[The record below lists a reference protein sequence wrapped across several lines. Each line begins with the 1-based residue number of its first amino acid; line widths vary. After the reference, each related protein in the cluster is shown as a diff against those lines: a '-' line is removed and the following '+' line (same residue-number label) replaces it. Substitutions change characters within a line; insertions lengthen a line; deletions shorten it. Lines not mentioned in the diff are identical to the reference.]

1 MTDYTLARLRKRYK
15 RVTTEMMMDASGV
28 PREDWEG
35 EMIAELPR
43 RMQAKAQELA
53 DEAREEV
60 RREKEKE
67 EMLKQHLCAYLRTD
81 PQYIN

>member
-1 MTDYTLARLRKRYK
+1 MTDYVLESLRKRYK
-15 RVTTEMMMDASGV
+15 RVTTAMVMDASGV

-53 DEAREEV
+53 DEAR
-60 RREKEKE
+60 RERDKE
-67 EMLKQHLCAYLRTD
+67 ETLKQNLSAYLRTD
-81 PQYIN
+81 PRYIN

>member
-1 MTDYTLARLRKRYK
+1 MTDYVLESLRKRYK
-15 RVTTEMMMDASGV
+15 RVTTEMVMDASGV

-53 DEAREEV
+53 DEAR
-60 RREKEKE
+60 RERDKE
-67 EMLKQHLCAYLRTD
+67 ETLKQNLSAYLRTD
-81 PQYIN
+81 PRYIN

>member
-1 MTDYTLARLRKRYK
+1 
-15 RVTTEMMMDASGV
+15 MDASGV

-53 DEAREEV
+53 DEAR
-60 RREKEKE
+60 RERDKE
-67 EMLKQHLCAYLRTD
+67 ETLKQNLSAYLRTD
-81 PQYIN
+81 PRYIN

>member
-1 MTDYTLARLRKRYK
+1 MTDYVLESLRKRYK
-15 RVTTEMMMDASGV
+15 RVTTAQLMDASGV

-43 RMQAKAQELA
+43 RMQAKAQQLA
-53 DEAREEV
+53 DAAREEV

-67 EMLKQHLCAYLRTD
+67 EVLKQNLSAYLRTD
-81 PQYIN
+81 PRYIN

>member
-1 MTDYTLARLRKRYK
+1 
-15 RVTTEMMMDASGV
+15 MDASGV

-53 DEAREEV
+53 DEAR
-60 RREKEKE
+60 RERDKE
-67 EMLKQHLCAYLRTD
+67 ESLSAYLRTT
-81 PQYIN
+81 PRYIN

>member
-1 MTDYTLARLRKRYK
+1 MTDCVLESLRKRYK
-15 RVTTEMMMDASGV
+15 RVTTEMVMDASGV

-67 EMLKQHLCAYLRTD
+67 EMLKQNLSAYLRTD
-81 PQYIN
+81 LRYIN